1 MPYYYQKGDES
12 NLEMLTERF
21 QQEEISYID
30 LYEAFQEKEEVLYFQ
45 RDSHWNNQ
53 GALLAYRN
61 FMEKV
66 GKDYET
72 YLNAPFDVEKVHSGD
87 LDEMLFP
94 KAVQKEDDYFY
105 DTASNFVYVN
115 EVKDNM
121 DSWIE
126 TENPNAIG
134 SILMYRDSFG
144 ERLLPFVAGEFE
156 KGYFS
161 RLVPYNLLHIL

>member
-21 QQEEISYID
+21 QQEGISYID

-61 FMEKV
+61 LMEAI

-72 YLNAPFDVEKVHSGD
+72 YLNAPFDVEKSI
-87 LDEMLFP
+87 
-94 KAVQKEDDYFY
+94 AVTWMKCFFQKQCRKR
-105 DTASNFVYVN
+105 TIIS
-115 EVKDNM
+115 M
-121 DSWIE
+121 IQHL
-126 TENPNAIG
+126 
-134 SILMYRDSFG
+134 ILSM
-144 ERLLPFVAGEFE
+144 
-156 KGYFS
+156 
-161 RLVPYNLLHIL
+161 